1 MRAGESSKGS
11 IFDREWT
18 DWIDSDD
25 WRSAMDAV
33 PMIPAVAREV
43 LEFANDRNVPVKR
56 IVKVVSKDPIL
67 ASRVLRLANSAY
79 SGSAVQITS
88 ISGAIVRMGTEA
100 VRNLVTATCVASIL
114 ADKGQG
120 NAGRELV
127 DHGIGTAYI
136 ASFIADAAGESRD
149 QAFVCGLLHDIGK
162 LLVYHLAHHP
172 HRGVRKPTGDELA
185 AVMAKRHAEF
195 GGLMMERWKMPAP
208 LHEAVRF
215 HHQPALADDPRPA
228 AVTYA
233 ANRLAHQYG
242 FGCKAENEDL
252 MSDPVFAGVNV
263 QLGTLAHI
271 KHQAPMLYEVA
282 RQLNA

>member
-1 MRAGESSKGS
+1 MRAGESPGS
-11 IFDREWT
+11 IFDRDWT

-43 LEFANDRNVPVKR
+43 LDFANDPKVPVKR

-67 ASRVLRLANSAY
+67 ASRVLRFANSAY
-79 SGSAVQITS
+79 SGSAVTITS

-114 ADKGQG
+114 TDRGHG
-120 NAGRELV
+120 SAGRELI

-136 ASFIADAAGESRD
+136 ASFIADAAGEPRE
-149 QAFVCGLLHDIGK
+149 QAFACGLLHDIGK
-162 LLVYHLAHHP
+162 LLIHHLAHHP
-172 HRGVRKPTGDELA
+172 HRGVRRPTREEIAD
-185 AVMAKRHAEF
+185 VMVRRHAEF
-195 GGLMMERWKMPAP
+195 GGHLMRLWALPAP

-215 HHQPALADDPRPA
+215 HHDPALADDPRPA

-233 ANRLAHQYG
+233 ANRLAHRHG
-242 FGCKAENEDL
+242 FGCKAEDEDL
-252 MSDPVFAGVNV
+252 MTDPVFVDVNV
-263 QLGTLAHI
+263 QPATLAHI

-282 RQLNA
+282 RQLSA

>member
-1 MRAGESSKGS
+1 MRAGESAGS
-11 IFDREWT
+11 LFDRDWT

-43 LEFANDRNVPVKR
+43 LEFANDPKVPVKR

-67 ASRVLRLANSAY
+67 ASRVLRFANSAY
-79 SGSAVQITS
+79 SGSAVTITS

-114 ADKGQG
+114 TDKGHG

-136 ASFIADAAGESRD
+136 ASFIADAAGEPRE
-149 QAFVCGLLHDIGK
+149 QAFACGLLHDIGK
-162 LLVYHLAHHP
+162 MLIHHLAHHP
-172 HRGVRKPTGDELA
+172 HRGVRRPTREEIAD
-185 AVMAKRHAEF
+185 VMVRRHAEF
-195 GGLMMERWKMPAP
+195 GGHMMRLWQLPAP

-215 HHQPALADDPRPA
+215 HHDPALADDPRPA

-233 ANRLAHQYG
+233 ANRLAHRHG
-242 FGCKAENEDL
+242 FGCTAEDEDL
-252 MSDPVFAGVNV
+252 MTDPVFVDVNV
-263 QLGTLAHI
+263 LPATLAHI

-282 RQLNA
+282 RQLSA

>member
-1 MRAGESSKGS
+1 
-11 IFDREWT
+11 
-18 DWIDSDD
+18 
-25 WRSAMDAV
+25 MDAV

-43 LEFANDRNVPVKR
+43 LEFSNDPKVPVKR
-56 IVKVVSKDPIL
+56 IIKVVSKDPIL

-79 SGSAVQITS
+79 SASAVHITS

-114 ADKGQG
+114 TDKGQG

-136 ASFIADAAGESRD
+136 ASFIADAAGEARD

-162 LLVYHLAHHP
+162 MLIYHLAHHP
-172 HRGVRKPTGDELA
+172 HRGVRKPTREEVA

-195 GGLMMERWKMPAP
+195 GGHMMRLWRLPAP

-215 HHQPALADDPRPA
+215 HHDPALADDPRPA

-233 ANRLAHQYG
+233 ANRLAHRFG
-242 FGCKAENEDL
+242 FGCKAEDED
-252 MSDPVFAGVNV
+252 MMNDPVFAEVN
-263 QLGTLAHI
+263 LTKATLTHI
-271 KHQAPMLYEVA
+271 EHQAPMLYEVA
-282 RQLNA
+282 RQLTA

>member
-1 MRAGESSKGS
+1 MRAGESSGS
-11 IFDREWT
+11 TFDRDWT
-18 DWIDSDD
+18 GWIDSDD
-25 WRSAMDAV
+25 WRYGMDVV

-43 LEFANDRNVPVKR
+43 LEFANDPKVPVKR
-56 IVKVVSKDPIL
+56 LVKVVGKEPIL
-67 ASRVLRLANSAY
+67 ASKVLRLANSAY
-79 SGSAVQITS
+79 SASAVQITS

-100 VRNLVTATCVASIL
+100 IRNLVTATCVASIL
-114 ADKGQG
+114 TDKGQG

-136 ASFIADAAGESRD
+136 ASFIADAAGESRE

-162 LLVYHLAHHP
+162 MLIYHLAHHP
-172 HRGVRKPTGDELA
+172 QRGVRKPTAEELA
-185 AVMAKRHAEF
+185 TVMARRHAEF
-195 GGLMMERWKMPAP
+195 GGHMMRLWELPGL

-215 HHQPALADDPRPA
+215 HHDPALADDPRQA

-242 FGCKAENEDL
+242 FGCAREDDDL
-252 MSDPVFAGVNV
+252 AADPIFASVNV
-263 QLGTLAHI
+263 KPATLTHI

-282 RQLNA
+282 RQLNG